1 MIKQTRM
8 GDIRHRVHLE
18 RLATINL
25 PFPRTVR
32 RGVPIL
38 SNPTSTV
45 IVGRKLQSLDGLR
58 AIAIILVF
66 CNHAKDL
73 CPPINLITNYV
84 SHSVGLGWMGV
95 DLFFVLSGFL
105 ITGILLDTR
114 DASNYFSGFYAR
126 RVLRIFPLYYLV
138 LIAVIVAGSLLNSP
152 KVASVLPAAED
163 RWFYFCYL
171 TNWIGLW
178 RGRAGMGSGYLI
190 HFWSLAVEEQFYL
203 FWPLVVWLVR
213 PRAIPW
219 VAGAVA
225 VFATVFRFAWAVQG
239 GHEKTVIAWATLL
252 RPDALFVGAICAYL
266 FRYPARVSVFRK
278 WLPWI
283 ATLGV
288 GSSFLALSGMF
299 FFPVQAGRLL
309 FGSSPA
315 HHNLDEAIP
324 FYMDCGGYTLLA
336 LGFGALVL
344 LAAHTEGESSWMQ
357 KFLSSRALAPIGK
370 YSYGIYVFHY
380 PILGAA
386 TIYAVPRLI
395 VHSVGEAIITPLALV
410 IVVATVTFAISALS
424 YEFFEKRILRLRR
437 YFEAQYAL
445 VPDEEILCDGA
456 VVTETA
462 GD

>member
-1 MIKQTRM
+1 M
-8 GDIRHRVHLE
+8 E
-18 RLATINL
+18 R
-25 PFPRTVR
+25 
-32 RGVPIL
+32 
-38 SNPTSTV
+38 
-45 IVGRKLQSLDGLR
+45 QSG
-58 AIAIILVF
+58 
-66 CNHAKDL
+66 N
-73 CPPINLITNYV
+73 
-84 SHSVGLGWMGV
+84 G
-95 DLFFVLSGFL
+95 
-105 ITGILLDTR
+105 
-114 DASNYFSGFYAR
+114 
-126 RVLRIFPLYYLV
+126 
-138 LIAVIVAGSLLNSP
+138 
-152 KVASVLPAAED
+152 
-163 RWFYFCYL
+163 
-171 TNWIGLW
+171 IGL
-178 RGRAGMGSGYLI
+178 SI

-266 FRYPARVSVFRK
+266 FRYPARVSVFRT

-324 FYMDCGGYTLLA
+324 FYMDCGGVYPAGT
-336 LGFGALVL
+336 GIRRSGAL

-370 YSYGIYVFHY
+370 YSYANLCIPLPDSRSSNDLRGSQAHRSQRWRSYHYAIGIGYRSRDCNVRH
-380 PILGAA
+380 IGAE
-386 TIYAVPRLI
+386 L
-395 VHSVGEAIITPLALV
+395 
-410 IVVATVTFAISALS
+410 
-424 YEFFEKRILRLRR
+424 
-437 YFEAQYAL
+437 
-445 VPDEEILCDGA
+445 
-456 VVTETA
+456 
-462 GD
+462 